1 MAGWS
6 FITNHGM
13 ILAAIAKHPRSTA
26 RDIGDAVGIT
36 ERATHKIIKDLDEAG
51 YITKTRD
58 GRQNKYRIHTDMPI
72 NEVAS
77 DAAIGEL
84 LVMLGWKRRKV
95 RGKATTAEEAN
106 G

>member
-6 FITNHGM
+6 FITNHGL

-36 ERATHKIIKDLDEAG
+36 ERATHKIIKDLEEAG

-58 GRQNKYRIHTDMPI
+58 GRQNKYRIYADMPI
-72 NEVAS
+72 NEVSS

-84 LVMLGWKRRKV
+84 LVMLGWKRRK
-95 RGKATTAEEAN
+95 RRDKSTTAEEAKE
-106 G
+106 